1 MEVTRKSVALMINYT
16 VEIAIVLLY
25 KENHTER
32 NGDLCGTEAKPVL
45 GNKITK
51 GDDEFRMGIPV

>member
-1 MEVTRKSVALMINYT
+1 MQVTRKSVALMINHT

-32 NGDLCGTEAKPVL
+32 NGDLCGETKPVL
-45 GNKITK
+45 GIKITK
-51 GDDEFRMGIPV
+51 GDDEIRMGIPV